1 VGKPVN
7 RNEVFRHLN
16 WMLSTVK
23 ITPPVVQEK
32 ASPEVASGASASPAL
47 PPTLP
52 ASAAV
57 TEVH

>member
-1 VGKPVN
+1 MKPVN
-7 RNEVFRHLN
+7 HNEVFRQLN

-32 ASPEVASGASASPAL
+32 ASPDVAAEPSATPVV